1 MVKVKELFY
10 NIDNSNFIKHCLR
23 FKGMYELYE
32 EYFKYVK
39 DYLTVHNGYVPPNPL
54 MAFRSKYEHTVRV
67 LGWAK
72 RLAEGR
78 KDVDTDVL
86 YTAAIFHDI
95 GYSNEGKESHA
106 ERGAKAFYEYGI
118 KTEMELS
125 FIEKVKNLILL
136 HSSKELLKEKDIPIE
151 LILLLE
157 ADLLDE
163 EGVLRMIWYTLDK
176 GISGAKSYEDVY
188 QHIVMGNNKRLI
200 NPMVTEKAKY
210 YWNEK
215 QKLVEIFT
223 KQLDDDITVDM
234 CR

>member
-1 MVKVKELFY
+1 
-10 NIDNSNFIKHCLR
+10 
-23 FKGMYELYE
+23 MYEEHL
-32 EYFKYVK
+32 KYVK
-39 DYLTVHNGYVPPNPL
+39 DYFTVHGDVPPNPL
-54 MAFRSKYEHTVRV
+54 MAFRSKYQHSIRV

-72 RLAEGR
+72 RLVEGR
-78 KDVDTDVL
+78 KDVDTNAL
-86 YTAAIFHDI
+86 YTAVVFHDI
-95 GYSNEGKESHA
+95 GYSEGKELHA
-106 ERGAKAFYEYGI
+106 ERGAKIFYEYGI
-118 KTEMELS
+118 KMKMDSS
-125 FIEKVKNLILL
+125 FIEMVKKLITL
-136 HSSKELLKEKDIPIE
+136 HSSKELLKEKNIPIE
-151 LILLLE
+151 LILLIE

-223 KQLDDDITVDM
+223 KKLEDDITVNM
-234 CR
+234 